1 VKLATFLKIYG
12 ISLTMVVD
20 LLLSFAKDNMSA
32 RKTLLCIEYVKQ
44 ILDATDALDNPEL
57 AEEFAALRKHIFV
70 QLKPLMLLIVRP
82 P

>member
-1 VKLATFLKIYG
+1 
-12 ISLTMVVD
+12 
-20 LLLSFAKDNMSA
+20 MSA